1 MKQEDPAAR
10 SESPAFRR
18 GEEVN
23 PLELLALVAVLL
35 VCFAVV
41 VAHLNYRRH

>member
-1 MKQEDPAAR
+1 MIL
-10 SESPAFRR
+10 
-18 GEEVN
+18 GLT